1 MTARILKLIGGFLYY
16 IGALTL
22 VPICLIF
29 VASTNI
35 MMRAGTT
42 ILLILLS
49 GAVLGAIGKW
59 MLRRA
64 KYLEDSARKNVS
76 SR

>member
-1 MTARILKLIGGFLYY
+1 MAVHALKLIGGFLYY

-35 MMRAGTT
+35 MMLAGTT
-42 ILLILLS
+42 ILFILLG

-64 KYLEDSARKNVS
+64 KYLEGSARKNVS